1 MAIVNTQINQLQRDG
16 TLLILHPETI
26 AELVKYNQTNV
37 KLTLDS
43 LSSQVSTNI
52 ENILNVTNI
61 ANNALSIA
69 QGRVN
74 TAVFET
80 YTDMIAF
87 LEDTT
92 QATNTFFNIGDVIW
106 IKQTNVPDYWISG
119 KGSVNTS
126 TTNTSV
132 KGTTGSVAEDL
143 SGNGTNIVYKNRIS
157 TTIGTGFTEVLVSAV
172 SPISASARII
182 SYSSS
187 TGAISISI
195 TSIKAN
201 TEVTI
206 TLKCTSTQAT
216 DLGQFGYYSISELET
231 RTPNLEPYQTKQL
244 TTALSINNST
254 YNYVEEVLTAIKN
267 YVDGIV
273 NGTTAVAN
281 ATNATNATKA
291 NKADQLVTART
302 ISLSGDAT
310 GSISFDGSSNKTL
323 SVTLSNSGVTA
334 GTYSVVTV
342 DAKGRATS
350 GGQIIEVGG
359 SSQTT
364 PSASLAVGGIFFKV
378 I

>member
-1 MAIVNTQINQLQRDG
+1 MANTQITQYQSNG

-80 YTDMIAF
+80 YTDMITF

-157 TTIGTGFTEVLVSAV
+157 TTIGTGFTEVLVSSV

-206 TLKCTSTQAT
+206 TLKCTSTQST
-216 DLGQFGYYSISELET
+216 DLGQFGYYNISELET

-323 SVTLSNSGVTA
+323 SVTLANSGVTA

-350 GGQIIEVGG
+350 GGQIIEVGAAN
-359 SSQTT
+359 QTT
-364 PSASLAVGGIFFKV
+364 PSSSLAVGGIFFKV

>member
-87 LEDTT
+87 LEDTN

-132 KGTTGSVAEDL
+132 KGTTGSVPEDL

-172 SPISASARII
+172 SPVSSSARII

-187 TGAISISI
+187 TGEISISI

-216 DLGQFGYYSISELET
+216 DLGQFGYYNISELET
-231 RTPNLEPYQTKQL
+231 RTPNLDPYQTKQL

-273 NGTTAVAN
+273 NGTTAVAK
-281 ATNATNATKA
+281 ATNATNANKA

-323 SVTLSNSGVTA
+323 SVTLANSGVTA

-359 SSQTT
+359 ESQTT

>member
-132 KGTTGSVAEDL
+132 KGTTGSVSEDL
-143 SGNGTNIVYKNRIS
+143 SGNGTNIVYKNIIS

-201 TEVTI
+201 TKVTI

-216 DLGQFGYYSISELET
+216 DLGQFGYYNISELET

-323 SVTLSNSGVTA
+323 SVTLANSGVTA

-359 SSQTT
+359 ASQTT

>member
-87 LEDTT
+87 LEDTN

-172 SPISASARII
+172 SPVSSSARII

-187 TGAISISI
+187 TGEISISI

-216 DLGQFGYYSISELET
+216 DLGQFGYYNISELET
-231 RTPNLEPYQTKQL
+231 RTPNLDPYQTKQL

-273 NGTTAVAN
+273 NGTTAVAK
-281 ATNATNATKA
+281 ATNATNANKA

-323 SVTLSNSGVTA
+323 NVTLANSGVTA

-359 SSQTT
+359 ASQTT

>member
-43 LSSQVSTNI
+43 LSSQVNTNI

-126 TTNTSV
+126 TTNTIV
-132 KGTTGSVAEDL
+132 KGTTGSVPQDL

-172 SPISASARII
+172 SPLSSSARII

-187 TGAISISI
+187 TGEISISI
-195 TSIKAN
+195 TSIKSN

-206 TLKCTSTQAT
+206 TLKCTSTQDT
-216 DLGQFGYYSISELET
+216 DLGQFGYYNISELET
-231 RTPNLEPYQTKQL
+231 RTPNLDPYQTKQL

-273 NGTTAVAN
+273 NGTIAVA
-281 ATNATNATKA
+281 
-291 NKADQLVTART
+291 
-302 ISLSGDAT
+302 
-310 GSISFDGSSNKTL
+310 
-323 SVTLSNSGVTA
+323 
-334 GTYSVVTV
+334 
-342 DAKGRATS
+342 
-350 GGQIIEVGG
+350 
-359 SSQTT
+359 
-364 PSASLAVGGIFFKV
+364 
-378 I
+378 

>member
-69 QGRVN
+69 QGRLN

-172 SPISASARII
+172 SPLSSSARII

-187 TGAISISI
+187 TGEISISI

-216 DLGQFGYYSISELET
+216 DLGQFGYYNISELET
-231 RTPNLEPYQTKQL
+231 RTPNLDPYQTKQL

-273 NGTTAVAN
+273 NGTTAVAK
-281 ATNATNATKA
+281 ATNATNANKA

-323 SVTLSNSGVTA
+323 SVTLANSGVTS

-359 SSQTT
+359 ASQTT

>member
-87 LEDTT
+87 LEDTN

-132 KGTTGSVAEDL
+132 KGTTGSVPEDL

-172 SPISASARII
+172 SPVSSSARII

-187 TGAISISI
+187 TGEISISI

-216 DLGQFGYYSISELET
+216 DLGQFGYYNISELET
-231 RTPNLEPYQTKQL
+231 RTPNLDPYQTKQL

-273 NGTTAVAN
+273 NGTTAVAK
-281 ATNATNATKA
+281 ATNATNANKA

-323 SVTLSNSGVTA
+323 SVTLANSGVTA

-359 SSQTT
+359 ASQTT

>member
-1 MAIVNTQINQLQRDG
+1 MSIVNTQINQLQRDG

-61 ANNALSIA
+61 ANNAFSIA

-80 YTDMIAF
+80 YTDMITF

-206 TLKCTSTQAT
+206 TLKCTSTQST
-216 DLGQFGYYSISELET
+216 DLGQFGYYNISELET

-273 NGTTAVAN
+273 NGTNAVAN

-323 SVTLSNSGVTA
+323 SVTLANSGVTA

-350 GGQIIEVGG
+350 GGQIIEVGAAN
-359 SSQTT
+359 QTT
-364 PSASLAVGGIFFKV
+364 PSSSLAVGGIFFKV

>member
-132 KGTTGSVAEDL
+132 KGTTGSVPEDL

-216 DLGQFGYYSISELET
+216 DLGQFGYYNISELET

-310 GSISFDGSSNKTL
+310 GNISFDGSSNKTL
-323 SVTLSNSGVTA
+323 SVTLANTGVTA

-359 SSQTT
+359 ASQTT

>member
-87 LEDTT
+87 LEDTN

-172 SPISASARII
+172 SPVSSSARII

-187 TGAISISI
+187 TGEISISI

-216 DLGQFGYYSISELET
+216 DLGQFGYYNISELET
-231 RTPNLEPYQTKQL
+231 RTPNLDPYQTKQL

-273 NGTTAVAN
+273 NGTTAVAK
-281 ATNATNATKA
+281 ATNATNANKA

-323 SVTLSNSGVTA
+323 NVTLANSGVTA

-350 GGQIIEVGG
+350 GGQIIEVGAAN
-359 SSQTT
+359 QTT
-364 PSASLAVGGIFFKV
+364 PSSSLAVGGIFFKV

>member
-1 MAIVNTQINQLQRDG
+1 MANTQITQYQSNG

-61 ANNALSIA
+61 ANNAFSIA

-80 YTDMIAF
+80 YTDMITF

-157 TTIGTGFTEVLVSAV
+157 TTIGTGFTEVLVSSV

-206 TLKCTSTQAT
+206 TLKCTSTQST
-216 DLGQFGYYSISELET
+216 DLGQFGYYNISELET

-323 SVTLSNSGVTA
+323 SVTLANSGVTA

-350 GGQIIEVGG
+350 GGQIIEVGAAN
-359 SSQTT
+359 QTT
-364 PSASLAVGGIFFKV
+364 PSSSLAVGGIFFKV